1 MFINRSQKAS
11 CLWLALVLTLLAG
24 TLAASQIQPV
34 KAQTDV
40 ILWIVTTN
48 DPGPGYYGGYW
59 DVVTLLQDEFE
70 KIGIDLRWE
79 NSYDSFTWEDV
90 VWDDTWNQ
98 NGTVDDDDTTHTYGV
113 DGWDLAIFE
122 WWENPTSYIWGD
134 ELVYSWGTPDTGW
147 NIMSWN
153 DTKADY
159 FWQTGS
165 ATLDPTTH
173 NRWLW
178 KWQEEAMH
186 NPPTIPIYVAEQMTA
201 RASYLDNW
209 DDVAWLYDLSQLDIN
224 ETKFEEVAPTTPFD
238 RYSAG
243 NDTVMWGAGEPIEQ
257 FYPFATIYYT
267 EETVNVL
274 KQGMLYRTSRENL
287 AYPPSG
293 DYTVIPTL
301 AADFPDWY
309 QKPDGRWVASVPLRT
324 GITWTDGDGFDAQ
337 DVAYTYQSILTPG
350 CKSESYGDYSFML
363 DDVVVNSTYQVD
375 FIYKLGMGPDYD
387 FAGYQAHGWALGM
400 LPYHQL
406 GPDYVTNWA
415 PQLYNYDPVPVS
427 QGGTGLECLGPYVP
441 TYWDTDIALHFEKRD
456 DYVNALGW
464 SPEMPD
470 KFIIKII
477 EDANTRFS
485 ALQNLE
491 CDFIEYPTAPL
502 ADWNNMIGWPTHR
515 VLSFIY
521 PAVHTLWIQHRN
533 TILSNRY
540 VRLALAH
547 AIPYE
552 QIFNNILPGWGVA
565 NAIRGKTT
573 MVMPFHDSY
582 HPTLGYY
589 EYNITKAQQYMDM
602 WRYSQDG
609 ADHTKA
615 PLGDHDFSGFV
626 EMADYPIWVN
636 NLGKYTY
643 QLPWYPSNPVDPD
656 NDNSGRVLLP
666 DITYWGTNIGKSY
679 PYKDAW

>member
-1 MFINRSQKAS
+1 M
-11 CLWLALVLTLLAG
+11 LLAG
-24 TLAASQIQPV
+24 VLAAGQIQPV

-48 DPGPGYYGGYW
+48 DPGPGYYGGYH
-59 DVVTLLQDEFE
+59 DIVSLLQTEFA

-79 NSYDSFTWEDV
+79 ASYDAFTWEDV
-90 VWDDTWNQ
+90 VWDITWDR
-98 NGTVDDDDTTHTYGV
+98 NGTHDGDPSSHQYGV

-134 ELVYSWGTPDTGW
+134 ELVYSWGTPPTGW

-159 FWQTGS
+159 FWQKG
-165 ATLDPTTH
+165 AIELDPTMH
-173 NRWLW
+173 NRWMW

-186 NPPTIPIYVAEQMTA
+186 NPPTIPVYAGDQMTA

-224 ETKFEEVAPTTPFD
+224 ETKFNIVAPTVPYD
-238 RYSAG
+238 RKAVGS
-243 NDTVMWGAGEPIEQ
+243 DTVIWGAAEPIWAY
-257 FYPFATIYYT
+257 YPLGTLTYS
-267 EETVNVL
+267 EETLNVL

-293 DYTVIPTL
+293 DYTVVPTL

-309 QKPDGRWVASVPLRT
+309 QLPDGRWVASVPLRT
-324 GITWTDGDGFDAQ
+324 GITWTDGVDFNAT
-337 DVAYTYQSILTPG
+337 DVAYTYQSIINPG
-350 CKSESYGDYSFML
+350 CKAESYGDYSFLL
-363 DDVVVNSTYQVD
+363 DDVVVNSTYRVD
-375 FIYKLGMGPDYD
+375 FIYAEGMGPDYD
-387 FAGYQAHGWALGM
+387 FAGYQAHGWALGI

-406 GPDYVTNWA
+406 GPSLVTNWKS
-415 PQLYNYDPVPVS
+415 QLYNWDPVPVS
-427 QGGTGLECLGPYVP
+427 RGGDGLEVLGPYVP
-441 TYWDTDIALHFEKRD
+441 TSFTADVSIEFEKRV

-464 SPEMPD
+464 ATTLPD
-470 KFIIKII
+470 NFIMKFLP
-477 EDANTRFS
+477 DASNRFI

-502 ADWNNMIGWPTHR
+502 ADWNSMIGWPTHR
-515 VLSFIY
+515 VRSFFY

-540 VRLALAH
+540 VRLAIAH
-547 AIPYE
+547 AIPYNE
-552 QIFNNILPGWGVA
+552 IFTNIVPGWGVSDA
-565 NAIRGKTT
+565 YKGKTT
-573 MVMPFHDSY
+573 MVMPFHESF
-582 HPTLGYY
+582 HPTLDYY

-602 WRYSQDG
+602 WRYSQAG
-609 ADHTKA
+609 EDHTKA

-636 NLGKYTY
+636 NLGKYTS
-643 QLPWYPSNPVDPD
+643 QLPWYPSNNIDPD

-666 DITYWGTNIGKSY
+666 DITYWGTNIGTRY
-679 PYKDAW
+679 PYSGAW